1 MDSKIKTF
9 IGAGVVVAIAGGV
22 YLSGWSP
29 SQDGVGEGKRTL
41 TATIST
47 FDPDADIQFDMDAW
61 GTQWPDDYQVQE
73 AFYGAFGSMDECV
86 AKFKNKK
93 GIKGAKQLNGNVE
106 MQVKL
111 NPKEPKPFGVNAE
124 LPKKF
129 KKAGSLNDC
138 MRDAAAAVH
147 YPTYDGPPLVVA
159 FEFEL
164 DAGSYWE
171 EE

>member
-9 IGAGVVVAIAGGV
+9 IGAGVVIAIAGGV

-29 SQDGVGEGKRTL
+29 SSDGVGKGKRSL

-47 FDPDADIQFDMDAW
+47 FDPDEDIQFDMDAW
-61 GTQWPDDYQVQE
+61 GTTWPDDYEVQM
-73 AFYGAFGSMDECV
+73 AFQQAFGSMDECV
-86 AKFKNKK
+86 AEYKK
-93 GIKGAKQLNGNVE
+93 GKGMKLHKQLPGEVE

-111 NPKEPKPFGVNAE
+111 NPKEVRPFGVNAK
-124 LPKKF
+124 LPGKF
-129 KKAGSLNDC
+129 AKASGLSDC
-138 MRDAAAAVH
+138 MREAAASVH

-164 DAGSYWE
+164 DAGSYME
-171 EE
+171 DE